1 MRTRLACLSC
11 LLLVLAAGA
20 GRTAA
25 QISMQP
31 TPPPEQYA
39 DNEDWYVSGE
49 PIAYGRGIYH
59 QSGPIVHFHR
69 NEMVMTGAFGAV
81 PIYVR
86 TTEEPGSVIYVPLA
100 GGLVRP
106 YERRRAGDLAGTVGS
121 RPPAFP
127 VVVPSEA
134 APPGPRYAQVPPELD
149 PAVPQPVGTAG
160 ATAAIPEPVSARHVP
175 FRAPGRAVAP
185 TDLFIEYKDARWY
198 VAGPAVEY
206 VPERFTRSGEYHGFP
221 VYTEHG
227 RSDVIHIPLLS
238 GAPGLLTPYRR

>member
-1 MRTRLACLSC
+1 MRTRLACLGC
-11 LLLVLAAGA
+11 LLLVLGA
-20 GRTAA
+20 SAVRPAA
-25 QISMQP
+25 QISLQP

-49 PIAYGRGIYH
+49 PIAYGRGVYH

-69 NEMVMTGAFGAV
+69 DEMVMTGTFGPV

-86 TTEEPGSVIYVPLA
+86 ATEEPGSIIYVPLA

-127 VVVPSEA
+127 VVRPTETRPFDA
-134 APPGPRYAQVPPELD
+134 AYAQVPPELE
-149 PAVPQPVGTAG
+149 PAGPRPVGTAG
-160 ATAAIPEPVSARHVP
+160 ATTAVPEPVSARPVP
-175 FRAPGRAVAP
+175 FRAPGRAVGP
-185 TDLFIEYKDARWY
+185 TDLFIEYQDARWY

-206 VPERFTRSGEYHGFP
+206 VRDRFTRSGEYHGFP
-221 VYTEHG
+221 VYTEQG

-238 GAPGLLTPYRR
+238 GSPGLMTPYRR